1 MVCSAIALRLFD
13 SSAIKYHGKVIIQ
26 LEAKEKNGR
35 LVMVEKKKKKK
46 KKKKKAIDNGKSAFD
61 SA

>member
-13 SSAIKYHGKVIIQ
+13 SPAIKYHGKVIIQ

-46 KKKKKAIDNGKSAFD
+46 KEAIDNGKSAFD